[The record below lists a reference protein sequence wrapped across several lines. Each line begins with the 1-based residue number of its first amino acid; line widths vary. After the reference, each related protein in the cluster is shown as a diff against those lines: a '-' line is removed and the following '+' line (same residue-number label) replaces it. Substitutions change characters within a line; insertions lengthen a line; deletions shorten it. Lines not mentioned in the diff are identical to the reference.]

1 MNRLF
6 KEQVKLIPF
15 RPLLASLAILSL
27 LSPAMALAESAT
39 DLSAVEKVTGRVQT
53 KASGLSFSSAMLEG
67 KGDYKKAL
75 ENYKQLLEIFKN
87 DPGLG
92 PDSARY
98 AWALS
103 KTAICQNKLQN
114 KPEAQKLCKE
124 ALALIDGLTPDNSP
138 IDGNYLIL
146 TRQNCLIVLDKEM
159 PPKSPARNPKQKLKS
174 IVACDIDNLQEEE
187 NQLKQIIATEAK
199 KKGKLSAEQM
209 NNWLYLANIYTLEKK
224 YTEAEPLFKK
234 AMAAQEKQYGKTG
247 EKLLPALSNYGF
259 MLKQAGKEKEA
270 QLILKRMQLIA
281 KEN

>member
-1 MNRLF
+1 M
-6 KEQVKLIPF
+6 
-15 RPLLASLAILSL
+15 LLVLLAILSVPY
-27 LSPAMALAESAT
+27 PAPVKAESST

-53 KASGLSFSSAMLEG
+53 KVSGLSFAAAMLEA

-87 DPGLG
+87 DTGLG

-103 KTAICQNKLQN
+103 KIAVCQNKLQN

-124 ALALIDGLTPDNSP
+124 ALSLIDGLTPDNSP
-138 IDGNYLIL
+138 TDGNYIIL
-146 TRQNCLIVLDKEM
+146 SRQNCLIVLDKEM
-159 PPKSPARNPKQKLKS
+159 PPNSPPKNPKQKLKS
-174 IVACDIDNLQEEE
+174 IVACEIENLQEEE
-187 NQLKQIIATEAK
+187 NQLKQVLAAEAK
-199 KKGKLSAEQM
+199 KKAKTSTGQI

-224 YTEAEPLFKK
+224 YAEAEPLFKK
-234 AMAAQEKQYGKTG
+234 SIAGLEKQSGKTS

-270 QLILKRMQLIA
+270 ELVLKRMRTIA
-281 KEN
+281 KET